1 MLPFLYTP
9 VSNHYRNIF
18 LSIESLTCQKDTIKT
33 ILSTNSIF
41 RKEGKRLETF
51 FHEYHEWS
59 FAFEGTVLQNSVSL
73 FLALIRMKV
82 SDFLF
87 LKIIL
92 QIITK
97 QPVSNVWVASFTLED
112 AVKEINSQIQP
123 YLYSKNCLFR
133 NGSISVSF
141 LKISGK
147 DSLPQSYLSQRKC
160 LQPTAPQVSSQ
171 EKETIK
177 LTGGSRRMGRGISWN
192 RFIWF
197 CCLMEWKAKE
207 KRQTE

>member
-1 MLPFLYTP
+1 MLSFLYTP

-51 FHEYHEWS
+51 FQYHEWS
-59 FAFEGTVLQNSVSL
+59 FAFEGAVLQNSVSL

-97 QPVSNVWVASFTLED
+97 QPVSNIGVASFTLED
-112 AVKEINSQIQP
+112 AIKEINSQI
-123 YLYSKNCLFR
+123 
-133 NGSISVSF
+133 
-141 LKISGK
+141 
-147 DSLPQSYLSQRKC
+147 
-160 LQPTAPQVSSQ
+160 
-171 EKETIK
+171 
-177 LTGGSRRMGRGISWN
+177 
-192 RFIWF
+192 
-197 CCLMEWKAKE
+197 
-207 KRQTE
+207 